1 MKKLLIYLPFAALL
15 ACGQKD
21 EEATGNPQPDTKA
34 ALAKSQNSE
43 AFNASFQKM
52 LNDYFNLKDA
62 FVRSKDSGKT
72 TAAVIDP
79 AVDASATALV
89 TSADSMKLSELK
101 ADEAIISTAKTFV
114 EGISS
119 EAKGLVGEKNLE
131 NKRKSFQ
138 MISDNLYNLIRTVKY
153 DREVAYYQY
162 CPMAFN
168 DQGAYWLSRESEIK
182 NPYFGSKMLTCG
194 ETRETLDFTPK
205 QK

>member
-1 MKKLLIYLPFAALL
+1 MKKLWIYLPFLVL
-15 ACGQKD
+15 MACGGKD
-21 EEATGNPQPDTKA
+21 EKASNSPQPEVQA

-52 LNDYFNLKDA
+52 LNDYYNLKDA
-62 FVRSKDSGKT
+62 LVRSKDTKT
-72 TAAVIDP
+72 PPSVIDP
-79 AVDASATALV
+79 AVNTSATALIA
-89 TSADSMKLSELK
+89 SADSLKLKELK

-114 EGISS
+114 DAISS
-119 EAKGLVGEKNLE
+119 ESKGLVGEKELE

-153 DREVAYYQY
+153 DREVAYYQF

-168 DQGAYWLSRESEIK
+168 DQGAYWLSRESDIK
-182 NPYFGSKMLTCG
+182 NPYFGSTMLTCG

>member
-1 MKKLLIYLPFAALL
+1 M
-15 ACGQKD
+15 ACKGKD
-21 EEATGNPQPDTKA
+21 EKAGNSPQPDA
-34 ALAKSQNSE
+34 QPALVKSQNSD

-52 LNDYFNLKDA
+52 LNDYYNLKDGL
-62 FVRSKDSGKT
+62 VKSTKT
-72 TAAVIDP
+72 A
-79 AVDASATALV
+79 DASVDVSANALV
-89 TSADSMKLSELK
+89 KSADSLKLTDLK

-114 EGISS
+114 DGISA
-119 EAKGLVGEKNLE
+119 EAKGLVGEKDVE

-153 DREVAYYQY
+153 DKEVAYYQF

-168 DQGAYWLSRESEIK
+168 DQGAYWLSRESDIK

>member
-1 MKKLLIYLPFAALL
+1 MKKLWIYLPFLVL
-15 ACGQKD
+15 MACGGKD
-21 EEATGNPQPDTKA
+21 EKASNPQPEVQA

-52 LNDYFNLKDA
+52 LNDYYNLKDA
-62 FVRSKDSGKT
+62 LVRSKDTKT
-72 TAAVIDP
+72 PPSVIDP
-79 AVDASATALV
+79 AVNTSATALMA
-89 TSADSMKLSELK
+89 SADSLKLKELK
-101 ADEAIISTAKTFV
+101 ADEAIVSTAKTFV
-114 EGISS
+114 DGISS
-119 EAKGLVGEKNLE
+119 ESKGLVGEKELE

-153 DREVAYYQY
+153 DREVTYYQF

-168 DQGAYWLSRESEIK
+168 DQGAYWLSRESDIK
-182 NPYFGSKMLTCG
+182 NPYFGSTMLTCG

>member
-1 MKKLLIYLPFAALL
+1 MKKLWIYLPFLVL
-15 ACGQKD
+15 MACGQKD
-21 EEATGNPQPDTKA
+21 EKASNGPQPEVQA

-52 LNDYFNLKDA
+52 LNDYYNLKDA
-62 FVRSKDSGKT
+62 LVRSKDTKT
-72 TAAVIDP
+72 PPSVIDP
-79 AVDASATALV
+79 AVNTSATALMA
-89 TSADSMKLSELK
+89 SADSLKLKELK
-101 ADEAIISTAKTFV
+101 ADEAIVSTAKTFV
-114 EGISS
+114 DGISS
-119 EAKGLVGEKNLE
+119 ESKGLVGEKELE

-153 DREVAYYQY
+153 DREVTYYQF

-168 DQGAYWLSRESEIK
+168 DQGAYWLSRESDIK
-182 NPYFGSKMLTCG
+182 NPYFGSTMLTCG